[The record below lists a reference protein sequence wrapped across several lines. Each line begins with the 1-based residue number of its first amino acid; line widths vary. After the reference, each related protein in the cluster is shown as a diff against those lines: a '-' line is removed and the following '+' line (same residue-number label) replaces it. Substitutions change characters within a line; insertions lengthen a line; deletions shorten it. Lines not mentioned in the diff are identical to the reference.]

1 MKRIFA
7 LAYSF
12 LLLHSFGYAQ
22 YSICGKVTVNQQIKG
37 QSWVSILGIDDSV
50 ATDKIGQYCFRNLPL
65 GEYILA
71 ANTDGFMSEVQ
82 FISLKKDTNN
92 VNFNIEILS
101 TDTVSVVA
109 ERIAERRSN
118 ISIKTEIVDL
128 SKQSLS
134 SVSVEQ
140 LMNRASGIRVRNSG
154 GLGSDADIVVGG
166 FSGKSVKFLI
176 DGIPIDYLGS
186 SMGITKMPI
195 NMADYVEVYKGVLPT
210 EIGVDAL
217 GAAVNI
223 VTRRPDKTGY
233 RLSYELGSF
242 HTHKVGVNSFVRHSP
257 KLSYGVDA
265 FFNYSKNDF
274 KVDHLPVSDE
284 QTGKTKYIRAPLFH
298 NGYRQFSADMYLN
311 IEKRKWTDLL
321 EIKLNA
327 FTIKKDIQNDFA
339 SRDKAYGEV
348 FRKEKAYI
356 VPSVL
361 YKKSFVDG
369 KLKLS
374 QFFVFSRINFQF
386 ADTLKNAYYDWLG
399 QKYEASSSSETGND
413 FSNLKQSIIYTDVN
427 NIIYRG
433 LFSYQLNDDHKLI
446 LNIVENYVS
455 RESDD
460 MNKYHT
466 RSTIDYNR
474 LIVGAGYS
482 YHFLDSRLQGLTQL
496 KYLLSHTDGELINQA
511 TLKKEEPVQNS
522 GWSFSQS
529 LKYDSYSG
537 WLIRASTEN
546 SYRLP
551 DQMEI
556 FGDNVHVLPNISL
569 QPEKSFNVNLG
580 VRYKKKGVGS
590 IEVNSYYRNIRDMI
604 KLKEITQL
612 QAAYINLEHVRGYG
626 VELEAA
632 VFPVKNFE
640 ISGNLTYNEFRF
652 KGSNS
657 NISQNEHFVNAR
669 VSNMPFYFGNANV
682 SYLFDKVF
690 DQRSKLKLYWT
701 YSYVHQFYLDYI
713 EKQFEPDGFLG
724 IFGNSKI
731 YTNRIIPVQQVH
743 SAGLIWSFD
752 ITNIQKVAVATELNN
767 IFNQDVYNN
776 FKMQSAGRNYSLK
789 LTVEF

>member
-1 MKRIFA
+1 MLI
-7 LAYSF
+7 YSVLF
-12 LLLHSFGYAQ
+12 IHAVGNAQ
-22 YSICGKVTVNQQIKG
+22 YSICGQVTVNHQTRSQV
-37 QSWVSILGIDDSV
+37 WVSILGSDDSI
-50 ATDKIGQYCFRNLPL
+50 ATDKSGKYCFNNLPT

-71 ANTDGFMSEVQ
+71 ANTDGFMSQVQ
-82 FISLKKDTNN
+82 FVSLNKDTSGL
-92 VNFNIEILS
+92 NFNVEILS

-109 ERIAERRSN
+109 EKAAERREN

-154 GLGSDADIVVGG
+154 GLGADADIVVGG

-223 VTRRPDKTGY
+223 VTKRPDKTGY
-233 RLSYELGSF
+233 RLSYEVGSF

-257 KLSYGVDA
+257 KLSYGVDL
-265 FFNYSKNDF
+265 FFNYSKNNF
-274 KVDHLPVSDE
+274 KVDNLPISDE
-284 QTGKTKYIRAPLFH
+284 ITGKTKYIRAPLFN
-298 NGYRQFSADMYLN
+298 NGYKQFSADMYLN
-311 IEKRKWTDLL
+311 IEKRKWADLF
-321 EIKLNA
+321 EIKLNG
-327 FTIKKDIQNDFA
+327 FVINKDIQNDFA
-339 SRDKAYGEV
+339 SRDKAYGNV
-348 FRKEKAYI
+348 YRKENSYI
-356 VPSVL
+356 VPSVF
-361 YKKSFVDG
+361 YKKNFIDG
-369 KLKLS
+369 KLKVS
-374 QFFVFSRINFQF
+374 QFIVFSRINFQF
-386 ADTLKNAYYDWLG
+386 ADTLRNAYYDWLG
-399 QKYEASSSSETGND
+399 NKHEASSSSETGND
-413 FSNLKQSIIYTDVN
+413 FSNLKEPIVYTYVN
-427 NIIYRG
+427 NLIYRG
-433 LFSYQLNDDHKLI
+433 LFSYHFNENHKLTM
-446 LNIVENYVS
+446 NFVENFVS

-460 MNKYHT
+460 LNKYHQ
-466 RSTIDYNR
+466 RSTINYNR
-474 LIVGAGYS
+474 AILGLGYS

-496 KYLLSHTDGELINQA
+496 KYLVSHTQGELINQA
-511 TLKKEEPVQNS
+511 TLKNEEPVQNS

-537 WLIRASTEN
+537 WLFRFSTEN

-556 FGDNVHVLPNISL
+556 FGDNVHILPNISL

-626 VELEAA
+626 IELDAA
-632 VFPVKNFE
+632 VFPVKQLE

-657 NISQNEHFVNAR
+657 NVAQNEHFVNAR
-669 VSNMPFYFGNANV
+669 VSNMPFYFGNASV
-682 SYLFDKVF
+682 SYSFDKVF
-690 DQRSKLKLYWT
+690 DKRSKLKLYWT

-724 IFGNSKI
+724 IFGKSKI
-731 YTNRIIPVQQVH
+731 YTNRIIPIQQVH

-752 ITNIQKVAVATELNN
+752 INNIRKLALSTELNN

-776 FKMQSAGRNYSLK
+776 FKMQSAGRSYSLK
-789 LTVEF
+789 LTVEL